1 PTVSWFLLPVCVHL
15 LCSLLQNVAWKK
27 EAVQSSQGN
36 WAAAGRAVD
45 GNTDGRFHKG
55 SCTST
60 EEESDPWWRVD
71 LQNAYKINAIT
82 ITQSDSSENLL
93 IGGEIWIGNSIEAND
108 TKNVRCAV
116 IADIPAGLTFHFSF
130 NAIEG
135 RYVTV
140 RLPGVLKTLRLC
152 EVEVFP
158 TDYVHPLPNVAMK
171 GGAAQSSTLPFAAAS
186 RAVDGRRDSF
196 YSAGFCSHTA
206 ENEAG
211 PWWRVDLRRTH
222 IVRFVKVTNRGDCC
236 AERLDGAEIRIG
248 NSLENNGNNN
258 PRCASISHIR
268 AGKTNTYHCAGGSMD
283 GRFVNVVIPGER
295 KTLTLCEV
303 EVYATPTGTTPS
315 DLTY

>member
-1 PTVSWFLLPVCVHL
+1 WLRPKPTVSWFLLPV
-15 LCSLLQNVAWKK
+15 CSLLQNVAWKK

-108 TKNVRCAV
+108 TKN
-116 IADIPAGLTFHFSF
+116 IEQPFSF
-130 NAIEG
+130 IG